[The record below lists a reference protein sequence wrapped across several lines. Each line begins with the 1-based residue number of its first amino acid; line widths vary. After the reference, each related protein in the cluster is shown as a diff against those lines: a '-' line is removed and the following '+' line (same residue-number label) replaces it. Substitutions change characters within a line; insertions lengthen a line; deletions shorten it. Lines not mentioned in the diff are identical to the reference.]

1 MTNEEKIHPFDTW
14 DYINVY
20 QINDDVF
27 VAETIEDAIEL
38 YKKSTLTNYTRDTIY
53 KVELLNY
60 NAKIKRQAK

>member
-1 MTNEEKIHPFDTW
+1 MKEEQTHPFETY

-20 QINDDVF
+20 RINDDVF

-38 YKKSTLTNYTRDTIY
+38 YKKSRFAEYERNTIR

-60 NAKIKRQAK
+60 NAKIKRQSR